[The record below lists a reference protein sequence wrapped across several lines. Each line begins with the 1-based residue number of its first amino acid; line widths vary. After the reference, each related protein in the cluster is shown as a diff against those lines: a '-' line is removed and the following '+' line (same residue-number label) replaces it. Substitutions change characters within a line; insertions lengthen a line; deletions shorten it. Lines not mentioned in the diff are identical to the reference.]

1 MAGGEETRGH
11 VSEGLSADGRGPAEH
26 CENIVELAKELGI
39 SRRLL
44 YGWREKLEALDCS
57 GEPPANSRE
66 ASLRKEVSRLTRV
79 LAEKVL
85 EGDCFTGALRHVE
98 ARRQQSGKAGARAS
112 TPTSG
117 S

>member
-1 MAGGEETRGH
+1 MGKFPKAFRQMAVDR
-11 VSEGLSADGRGPAEH
+11 LNH

-44 YGWREKLEALDCS
+44 YGWREKLELLDRR
-57 GEPPANSRE
+57 GEAPANARE
-66 ASLRKEVSRLTRV
+66 AALRKAVSQLKRV

-85 EGDCFTGALRHVE
+85 EVDFFTGALQQVE
-98 ARRQQSGKAGARAS
+98 ARRQQSGTAGARAS
-112 TPTSG
+112 TPRSG